1 MRQAVVDGRNVLN
14 TYAQMYEI
22 IEETRKTNKP
32 ILVEMQTYRF
42 RGHSM
47 SDPQT
52 YRSKEE
58 VERERSQ
65 DCLQTLRDHMVA
77 KGVATDDDFDKW
89 EEEISE
95 VVEDSVVFAE
105 ESPEPE
111 LHTIYDHV
119 LAP

>member
-1 MRQAVVDGRNVLN
+1 MH
-14 TYAQMYEI
+14 EI
-22 IEETRKTNKP
+22 IEETRKTSKP

-52 YRSKEE
+52 YRTKDE
-58 VERERSQ
+58 VERERQQ
-65 DCLQTLRDHMVA
+65 DCLQTLRDHMISA
-77 KGVATDDDFDKW
+77 KAATEDDFDKL

-95 VVEDSVVFAE
+95 IVEDSVDFAE

-111 LHTIYDHV
+111 MHTIFDHV